1 MTSNRFCVLLYST
14 LLFVLFAICP
24 ARVIIYVLVHHV
36 WPLFPAAN
44 REASLHA
51 HGRHLNDRFPR
62 LGGGVRR
69 DGVWAETNSDPM
81 FETYNTNV
89 TLDVT
94 DE

>member
-1 MTSNRFCVLLYST
+1 MG
-14 LLFVLFAICP
+14 
-24 ARVIIYVLVHHV
+24 
-36 WPLFPAAN
+36 AAGI
-44 REASLHA
+44 A
-51 HGRHLNDRFPR
+51 
-62 LGGGVRR
+62 GGGVR

>member
-1 MTSNRFCVLLYST
+1 MALFWEEWKKCWSGRTAPLCLLA
-14 LLFVLFAICP
+14 LL
-24 ARVIIYVLVHHV
+24 
-36 WPLFPAAN
+36 AA
-44 REASLHA
+44 AQ
-51 HGRHLNDRFPR
+51 
-62 LGGGVRR
+62 R

>member
-1 MTSNRFCVLLYST
+1 MKRSRHIAWALLA
-14 LLFVLFAICP
+14 LLAL
-24 ARVIIYVLVHHV
+24 L
-36 WPLFPAAN
+36 AA
-44 REASLHA
+44 A
-51 HGRHLNDRFPR
+51 
-62 LGGGVRR
+62 RR

>member
-1 MTSNRFCVLLYST
+1 MAELTDVNRVKPSNPQRDEEFETY
-14 LLFVLFAICP
+14 
-24 ARVIIYVLVHHV
+24 RMG
-36 WPLFPAAN
+36 AAGI
-44 REASLHA
+44 A
-51 HGRHLNDRFPR
+51 
-62 LGGGVRR
+62 GGGVRR